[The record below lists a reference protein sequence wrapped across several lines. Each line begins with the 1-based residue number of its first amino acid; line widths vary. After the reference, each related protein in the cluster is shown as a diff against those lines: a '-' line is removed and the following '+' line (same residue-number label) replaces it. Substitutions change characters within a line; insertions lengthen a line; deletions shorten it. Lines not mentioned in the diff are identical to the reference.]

1 MMSCLSGLCNNF
13 YAMAAE
19 DVNPEEAADVVE
31 GEEDANVEDNDILKT
46 GEEGDDDENES
57 LSLKA
62 SPDIDTFFLF
72 TKPAQ
77 STSELPAG
85 KEVHFLVGF
94 ANKGTKDYV
103 VDSMDASFR
112 YAQDFSFHLQNFTAI
127 AYNRVV
133 KPKQEMTLAYQFF
146 VSDAY
151 SARPYGFTVN
161 LFYRDVDGNHY
172 LNAVFNETVSIVEL
186 DEGLD
191 GETFFLY
198 VFLAAVFVLVAVVAQ
213 QFFVSFSKKHISS
226 SLSSLTSSSRSKTE
240 TGTSNPNDV
249 DYDWLPEETLNSLNK
264 SPKVRQS
271 PRQRRVKRG
280 TETGTSNPNDVDY
293 DWLPEETLNSLNK
306 SPKVRQSPRQR
317 RVKRGTGSADD

>member
-1 MMSCLSGLCNNF
+1 MKMFRKLLLIVLLLVPISVILQQNGLSNSF
-13 YAMAAE
+13 YAMAADE
-19 DVNPEEAADVVE
+19 PHTEEAADVVE
-31 GEEDANVEDNDILKT
+31 GEEEANVEDSDVLKA
-46 GEEGDDDENES
+46 GDDGDEDDGES
-57 LSLKA
+57 VVLKP

-77 STSELPAG
+77 SSLELPAG

-127 AYNRVV
+127 AYNRLI
-133 KPKQEMTLAYQFF
+133 KPKQEVTLAYQFF
-146 VSDAY
+146 VSEAY

-161 LFYRDVDGNHY
+161 LFYRDVDGNQY
-172 LNAVFNETVSIVEL
+172 LNAVFNETLSIVEL

-198 VFLAAVFVLVAVVAQ
+198 VFLAAVVVLVAVAAQ

-226 SLSSLTSSSRSKTE
+226 AKASK
-240 TGTSNPNDV
+240 
-249 DYDWLPEETLNSLNK
+249 
-264 SPKVRQS
+264 
-271 PRQRRVKRG
+271 

>member
-1 MMSCLSGLCNNF
+1 MFHKLLLIVLLLVPISVILQQNGLSNSF
-13 YAMAAE
+13 YAMAADE
-19 DVNPEEAADVVE
+19 PNTEEAADVVE
-31 GEEDANVEDNDILKT
+31 GEEEANVEDSDILKA
-46 GEEGDDDENES
+46 GDDGDEDDGES
-57 LSLKA
+57 VVLKP

-77 STSELPAG
+77 SSLELPAG

-94 ANKGTKDYV
+94 ANKGAKDYV

-127 AYNRVV
+127 AYNRLI
-133 KPKQEMTLAYQFF
+133 KPKQEVTLAYQFF
-146 VSDAY
+146 VSEAY

-161 LFYRDVDGNHY
+161 LFYRDVDGNQY
-172 LNAVFNETVSIVEL
+172 LNAVFNETLSIVEL

-198 VFLAAVFVLVAVVAQ
+198 VFLAAVVVLVAVAAQ

-226 SLSSLTSSSRSKTE
+226 AKASK
-240 TGTSNPNDV
+240 
-249 DYDWLPEETLNSLNK
+249 
-264 SPKVRQS
+264 
-271 PRQRRVKRG
+271 

>member
-1 MMSCLSGLCNNF
+1 MSRNLLLIVLLVVPIAVILQQNGLTHTF
-13 YAMAAE
+13 YANASEETVPE
-19 DVNPEEAADVVE
+19 DSADVLE
-31 GEEDANVEDNDILKT
+31 GEEEANVEDSEVLKA
-46 GEEGDDDENES
+46 GEEEEEEDTETVQ
-57 LSLKA
+57 LKP
-62 SPDIDTFFLF
+62 SPDIDSFFLF
-72 TKPAQ
+72 TKPSQ
-77 STSELPAG
+77 MTLELPAG

-94 ANKGTKDYV
+94 ANKGTKDYI

-133 KPKQEMTLAYQFF
+133 KPKQEVTLAYQFF
-146 VSDAY
+146 VSEAY

-161 LFYRDVDGNHY
+161 LFYRDADGNQY

-198 VFLAAVFVLVAVVAQ
+198 LFLAAIVVLLLVVAQ
-213 QFFVSFSKKHISS
+213 QLFVSYGKKH
-226 SLSSLTSSSRSKTE
+226 LTSSKQKTE
-240 TGTSNPNDV
+240 MGTSNPNDV
-249 DYDWLPEETLNSLNK
+249 DYDWLP
-264 SPKVRQS
+264 Q
-271 PRQRRVKRG
+271 
-280 TETGTSNPNDVDY
+280 
-293 DWLPEETLNSLNK
+293 ETLNSLNK

>member
-1 MMSCLSGLCNNF
+1 MKMFRKLLLIVLLLVPISVILQQNGLSNSF
-13 YAMAAE
+13 YAMAADE
-19 DVNPEEAADVVE
+19 SNTEEAADVVE
-31 GEEDANVEDNDILKT
+31 GEEEANVEDSDILKA
-46 GEEGDDDENES
+46 GDDGDEDDGES
-57 LSLKA
+57 VVLKP

-77 STSELPAG
+77 SSLELPAG

-94 ANKGTKDYV
+94 ANKGAKDYV

-127 AYNRVV
+127 AYNRLI
-133 KPKQEMTLAYQFF
+133 KPKQEVTLAYQFF
-146 VSDAY
+146 VSEAY

-161 LFYRDVDGNHY
+161 LFYRDVDGNQY
-172 LNAVFNETVSIVEL
+172 LNAVFNETLSIVEL

-198 VFLAAVFVLVAVVAQ
+198 VFLAAVVVLVAVAAQ

-226 SLSSLTSSSRSKTE
+226 AKASK
-240 TGTSNPNDV
+240 
-249 DYDWLPEETLNSLNK
+249 
-264 SPKVRQS
+264 
-271 PRQRRVKRG
+271 

>member
-1 MMSCLSGLCNNF
+1 MFHKLLLVVLLVVPITVILHQNGLSKSM
-13 YAMAAE
+13 YAMADDMIEETETLEEEGTVE
-19 DVNPEEAADVVE
+19 DV
-31 GEEDANVEDNDILKT
+31 LKT
-46 GEEGDDDENES
+46 GEDVEEEDS
-57 LSLKA
+57 LSVALKP
-62 SPDIDTFFLF
+62 SSDIDSFFLF
-72 TKPAQ
+72 TKPSQ
-77 STSELPAG
+77 TSLELPAG
-85 KEVHFLVGF
+85 NEVHFLVGF

-133 KPKQEMTLAYQFF
+133 KPKQEVTLAYQFF
-146 VSDAY
+146 VSEAY

-161 LFYRDVDGNHY
+161 LFYRDVDGNQY
-172 LNAVFNETVSIVEL
+172 MNAVFNETVSIIEL

-198 VFLAAVFVLVAVVAQ
+198 IFLAAVMVLVAVAGQ

-226 SLSSLTSSSRSKTE
+226 AKQKPE
-240 TGTSNPNDV
+240 MGTSNPNDV
-249 DYDWLPEETLNSLNK
+249 DYDWLPEETLNNF
-264 SPKVRQS
+264 
-271 PRQRRVKRG
+271 
-280 TETGTSNPNDVDY
+280 
-293 DWLPEETLNSLNK
+293 NK

>member
-1 MMSCLSGLCNNF
+1 MYRKLFLAILLLVPITVILEQNGLSHTM
-13 YAMAAE
+13 YAMAAQE
-19 DVNPEEAADVVE
+19 TPEESADSVE
-31 GEEDANVEDNDILKT
+31 GEDDANVEDSDILKT
-46 GEEGDDDENES
+46 GDETDDEDTDV
-57 LSLKA
+57 LQLKP

-77 STSELPAG
+77 TSLELPAG

-133 KPKQEMTLAYQFF
+133 KPKHEVTLAYQFF
-146 VSDAY
+146 VSEAY

-161 LFYRDVDGNHY
+161 LFYRDADNNQY
-172 LNAVFNETVSIVEL
+172 LNAVLNETVSIIEL

-198 VFLAAVFVLVAVVAQ
+198 LFLAAVVVLIAVVSQ

-226 SLSSLTSSSRSKTE
+226 SK
-240 TGTSNPNDV
+240 
-249 DYDWLPEETLNSLNK
+249 
-264 SPKVRQS
+264 PK
-271 PRQRRVKRG
+271 

>member
-1 MMSCLSGLCNNF
+1 MKMFHKLLLIVLLLVPISVILQQNGLSNSF
-13 YAMAAE
+13 YAMAADE
-19 DVNPEEAADVVE
+19 PNTEEAADVVE
-31 GEEDANVEDNDILKT
+31 GEEEANVEDSDILKA
-46 GEEGDDDENES
+46 GDDGDDDDGES
-57 LSLKA
+57 VVLKP

-77 STSELPAG
+77 SSLELPAG

-94 ANKGTKDYV
+94 ANKGAKDYV

-127 AYNRVV
+127 AYNRLI
-133 KPKQEMTLAYQFF
+133 KPKQEVTLAYQFF
-146 VSDAY
+146 VSEAY

-161 LFYRDVDGNHY
+161 LFYRDVDGNQY
-172 LNAVFNETVSIVEL
+172 LNAVFNETLSIVEL

-198 VFLAAVFVLVAVVAQ
+198 VFLAAVVVLVAVAAQ

-226 SLSSLTSSSRSKTE
+226 AKASK
-240 TGTSNPNDV
+240 
-249 DYDWLPEETLNSLNK
+249 
-264 SPKVRQS
+264 
-271 PRQRRVKRG
+271 

>member
-1 MMSCLSGLCNNF
+1 MFHQLLLVVLLVVPITVILHQNGLSKSM
-13 YAMAAE
+13 YAMA
-19 DVNPEEAADVVE
+19 DDININDDTIEEEGTVE
-31 GEEDANVEDNDILKT
+31 EEVLKT
-46 GEEGDDDENES
+46 GEDVEEEDS
-57 LSLKA
+57 VSVALKH
-62 SPDIDTFFLF
+62 SPDIDSFFLF
-72 TKPAQ
+72 TKPSQ
-77 STSELPAG
+77 TSLELPAG
-85 KEVHFLVGF
+85 NEVHFLVGF

-133 KPKQEMTLAYQFF
+133 KPKHEVTLAYQFF
-146 VSDAY
+146 VSEAY

-161 LFYRDVDGNHY
+161 LFYRDGDGNQY
-172 LNAVFNETVSIVEL
+172 MNAVFNETVSIVEL

-198 VFLAAVFVLVAVVAQ
+198 IFLAAVMVLVAVAAQ

-226 SLSSLTSSSRSKTE
+226 AKQKPE
-240 TGTSNPNDV
+240 MGTSNPNDV
-249 DYDWLPEETLNSLNK
+249 DYDWLPEETLNNF
-264 SPKVRQS
+264 
-271 PRQRRVKRG
+271 
-280 TETGTSNPNDVDY
+280 
-293 DWLPEETLNSLNK
+293 NK

>member
-1 MMSCLSGLCNNF
+1 MFEKLLLIVLLLIPITVILQQNGLSHSF
-13 YAMAAE
+13 YANAAE
-19 DVNPEEAADVVE
+19 EANTEETADVLE
-31 GEEDANVEDNDILKT
+31 GEEEANVEDSDVLKS
-46 GEEGDDDENES
+46 GEEEEEDNES
-57 LSLKA
+57 VVLKP
-62 SPDIDTFFLF
+62 SPDIDSFFLF
-72 TKPAQ
+72 TKPSQ
-77 STSELPAG
+77 TVLELPAG

-146 VSDAY
+146 VSEAY

-161 LFYRDVDGNHY
+161 LFYRDVDGNQY

-226 SLSSLTSSSRSKTE
+226 SLSLSSSSRSKTE

-280 TETGTSNPNDVDY
+280 T
-293 DWLPEETLNSLNK
+293 
-306 SPKVRQSPRQR
+306 
-317 RVKRGTGSADD
+317 GSADD

>member
-1 MMSCLSGLCNNF
+1 MKMFHKLLLIVLLLVPISVILQQNGLSNSF
-13 YAMAAE
+13 YAMAADE
-19 DVNPEEAADVVE
+19 PNTEEAADVVE
-31 GEEDANVEDNDILKT
+31 GEEEANVEDSDILKA
-46 GEEGDDDENES
+46 GDDGDEDDGES
-57 LSLKA
+57 VVLKP

-77 STSELPAG
+77 SSLELPAG

-127 AYNRVV
+127 AYNRLI
-133 KPKQEMTLAYQFF
+133 KPKQEVTLAYQFF
-146 VSDAY
+146 VSEAY

-161 LFYRDVDGNHY
+161 LFYRDVDGNQY
-172 LNAVFNETVSIVEL
+172 LNAVFNETLSIVEL

-198 VFLAAVFVLVAVVAQ
+198 VFLAAVVVLVAVGAQ

-226 SLSSLTSSSRSKTE
+226 AKASKTE

-249 DYDWLPEETLNSLNK
+249 DYDWLPEETLNSL
-264 SPKVRQS
+264 SM
-271 PRQRRVKRG
+271 
-280 TETGTSNPNDVDY
+280 
-293 DWLPEETLNSLNK
+293 
-306 SPKVRQSPRQR
+306 
-317 RVKRGTGSADD
+317 

>member
-1 MMSCLSGLCNNF
+1 MFHKLLLIVLLLVPISVILQQNGLSNSF
-13 YAMAAE
+13 YAMAADE
-19 DVNPEEAADVVE
+19 PNTEEAADVVE
-31 GEEDANVEDNDILKT
+31 GEEEANVEDSDVLKA
-46 GEEGDDDENES
+46 GDDGDEDDGES
-57 LSLKA
+57 VVLKP

-77 STSELPAG
+77 SSLELPAG

-127 AYNRVV
+127 AYNRLI
-133 KPKQEMTLAYQFF
+133 KPKQEVTLAYQFF
-146 VSDAY
+146 VSEAY

-161 LFYRDVDGNHY
+161 LFYRDVDGNQY
-172 LNAVFNETVSIVEL
+172 LNAVFNETLSIVEL

-198 VFLAAVFVLVAVVAQ
+198 VFLAAVVVLVAVGAQ

-226 SLSSLTSSSRSKTE
+226 AKASK
-240 TGTSNPNDV
+240 
-249 DYDWLPEETLNSLNK
+249 
-264 SPKVRQS
+264 
-271 PRQRRVKRG
+271 